1 MRIYCIAS
9 TAEDSKQNWKSVTCR
24 QRIKRYSCDPKTFSG
39 DNYSFENDELRNV
52 SQGCDTQKSVSH
64 KEKVTHKKEAH
75 ILSLCRRRVHILCC
89 LMWVKDEINI
99 PLQKLNW
106 WQKEKNV
113 KKKIIQSS
121 SPTTMQTKQKQ
132 LQISRNRGRWRI
144 KFIENLNKMQSTLN
158 CIVRDEGTNFGRQCL
173 RHHYVLVFVERKRRK
188 SCH

>member
-1 MRIYCIAS
+1 M
-9 TAEDSKQNWKSVTCR
+9 T
-24 QRIKRYSCDPKTFSG
+24 
-39 DNYSFENDELRNV
+39 NYVMF
-52 SQGCDTQKSVSH
+52 H
-64 KEKVTHKKEAH
+64 KGVTHRRVCHTKKKWHTKREH
-75 ILSLCRRRVHILCC
+75 TYSLNRRRVHILCC

-144 KFIENLNKMQSTLN
+144 KFIENMNKMQSTLN

-173 RHHYVLVFVERKRRK
+173 RHHYVLVYVERMRRK
-188 SCH
+188 SCQ